1 MPSMAILPPK
11 VNRLIGQAFSHY
23 DMIRD
28 SDRILVAVSGGI
40 DSLVLCW
47 LLQFWQQKAPVSYRL
62 QAVHLDMGFDSTS
75 HELVGA
81 ELAKLSIHFHI
92 DRFTPAIPADQLDG
106 CYHCA
111 RQRRNRLFELADQLQ
126 CNKIAFGHHME
137 DMLETFF
144 LNLCYSGNIS
154 TMLPR
159 QDLFGGK
166 LSIIRPMA
174 YLEKSQIIDL
184 GKSLNIRPVRNPCR
198 FSEQNKR
205 HKIRQTLPAL
215 YAMAPSVKAN
225 MFAALANVRTE
236 YLPKPAI
243 PPKKHQN

>member
-1 MPSMAILPPK
+1 MAILPPK
-11 VNRLIGQAFSHY
+11 VNRLIGQALSHF

-28 SDRILVAVSGGI
+28 GDRILVAVSGGI

-47 LLQFWQQKAPVSYRL
+47 LLQFWQKKAPVSYRL
-62 QAVHLDMGFDSTS
+62 RAVHLDMGFDLTT
-75 HELVGA
+75 HLLVEQ
-81 ELAKLSIHFHI
+81 ELAKLNIAFDI
-92 DRFTPAIPADQLDG
+92 DRFTPAMPVDQLDG

-111 RQRRNRLFELADQLQ
+111 RQRRNRLFELAEQFQ
-126 CNKIAFGHHME
+126 CNRIAFGHHME

-144 LNLCYSGNIS
+144 LNLCYCGNIS

-159 QDLFGGK
+159 QDLFDGK

-174 YLEKSQIIDL
+174 YLEKSQIIEL
-184 GKSLNIRPVRNPCR
+184 GQQLDIRPVKNPCR

-225 MFAALANVRTE
+225 MFAALFNVRPD
-236 YLPKPAI
+236 YLPKPI
-243 PPKKHQN
+243 RKG